1 MIKMLSAASALQGQ
15 GGAVVLVLVL
25 VMVMVMVMVLWLS
38 SERTMPQR
46 WCLILDGV
54 LWRSGMVGETK
65 LQVE

>member
-1 MIKMLSAASALQGQ
+1 MLSAASALQGQ

-25 VMVMVMVMVLWLS
+25 VMVMVMVMVMVLWLN

>member
-1 MIKMLSAASALQGQ
+1 MLSAASALQGQ

>member
-25 VMVMVMVMVLWLS
+25 VMVMVLWLS

>member
-25 VMVMVMVMVLWLS
+25 VMVMVLWLS
-38 SERTMPQR
+38 SEHTMPQR